1 MLFLRDMRK
10 GKELILATREFAK
23 EVRWKSWYHTLST
36 LALLIACNS
45 VAFLPIPFLWKLPF
59 SLLNGCI
66 MIRFFIIY
74 HDYLHHAILQKS
86 KLAEFIFTVF
96 GIYILAPTSIWKRSH
111 DYHHNH
117 NSKIFSSSVGS
128 YPVLS
133 KEKFLSLPKSEQRA
147 YLFVRN
153 PITISFGYIVMFIYG
168 MCILSLVNGKGKHKD
183 SLVALIIHVLI
194 YVLVTVF
201 FGWTVTILAVFVPFL
216 VSSALGSYLF
226 YAQHNFP
233 GVKFQE
239 KDGWTYEGAALE
251 SSSYMKTNAFWRW
264 ASGNIGYHH
273 IHHLN
278 ARIPFYR
285 LPEVMAKMPELQH
298 PKITTLKPWDIAKCL
313 RLKVWDSDLQQM
325 IPL

>member
-1 MLFLRDMRK
+1 MRK
-10 GKELILATREFAK
+10 GKELILATREYAK
-23 EVRWKSWYHTLST
+23 EVRWKSWYYTLTT
-36 LALLIACNS
+36 LFLLIACNT
-45 VAFLPIPFLWKLPF
+45 VPFLHIPTLIKIPF

-66 MIRFFIIY
+66 MVRFFVIY

-86 KLAEFIFTVF
+86 KLANVIFTLF
-96 GIYILAPTSIWKRSH
+96 GIYILAPKSIWKRSH

-147 YLFVRN
+147 YMFVRN

-168 MCILSLVNGKGKHKD
+168 MCILSLVNGKSKHKD
-183 SLVALIIHVLI
+183 SLIALIIHALAI
-194 YVLVTVF
+194 ALVTIF
-201 FGWTVTILAVFVPFL
+201 FGWKMLFLVILIPFL

-233 GVKFQE
+233 GVSFQE
-239 KDGWTYEGAALE
+239 KDGWTYESAALD
-251 SSSYMKTNAFWRW
+251 SSSYMKTNSFWRW
-264 ASGNIGYHH
+264 ASANIGYHH

-285 LPEVMAKMPELQH
+285 LPEAMEKIPELQH

-313 RLKVWDSDLQQM
+313 RLKVWDSDLKKM
-325 IPL
+325 VPIKIKS